1 MNNIEK
7 LQQTYSRQN
16 WQTWLQDF
24 FGSQINFEIQ
34 VEIIEVE
41 LKRSVNTLFSTPDFD
56 TFIFVIL

>member
-7 LQQTYSRQN
+7 LQQTYSCQN

-41 LKRSVNTLFSTPDFD
+41 LKRSVNTLFST
-56 TFIFVIL
+56 LY